1 MAVFDVWIDGVCI
14 CGSESTANKATT
26 IIGNETSDI
35 KYLSAKAVDE
45 AITAAS
51 WSATSGVINSLDV
64 SQLAVTATNYTILT
78 ATADS
83 MYEVKLYEQNTPAN
97 YLLATAIYSTTG
109 EASHIIQHG
118 TYAISINFSGAD
130 LRFLHDAGSNKQLIG
145 KVIKII

>member
-45 AITAAS
+45 AITAA
-51 WSATSGVINSLDV
+51 GVINSLDV

-97 YLLATAIYSTTG
+97 YLLATVIYSTTG

>member
-45 AITAAS
+45 AITAA
-51 WSATSGVINSLDV
+51 GVINSLDV

-145 KVIKII
+145 KVIKIM

>member
-1 MAVFDVWIDGVCI
+1 MAVFDVWIDGVYI

-45 AITAAS
+45 AITAA
-51 WSATSGVINSLDV
+51 GVINSLDV

>member
-51 WSATSGVINSLDV
+51 WSSLDV

>member
-45 AITAAS
+45 AITAA
-51 WSATSGVINSLDV
+51 GVINSLDV